1 MRPPRSAFLAIVFLL
16 GIAQSSARDT
26 GTLRI
31 GVTANYP
38 PFLYVDDNNLMQGFE
53 IDIANAL
60 CAQMKVRC
68 EFVREEWSDMIPAL
82 IANRYDA
89 IMSSMSI
96 TKERKQHID
105 FSKHYYQSPASF
117 TARRES
123 NLRDTSPDGMA
134 GRVIGATVGT
144 IHQRYAEEVYVPAGA
159 KLKVYTTQPEAQLEL
174 ERGFVD
180 AILTDKIGAYEWL
193 TTGEGS
199 KCCGYAGKDL
209 TDPAYV
215 GEGVGVGLRK
225 GDDSL
230 KARFNTAIDAIVAN
244 GTYRKINDK
253 YFPFSIY

>member
-1 MRPPRSAFLAIVFLL
+1 MRLP
-16 GIAQSSARDT
+16 GIAFISIVLMFGVTPSSARDA

-31 GVTANYP
+31 GVTTNYP
-38 PFLYVDDNNLMQGFE
+38 PFVYVDDNNLMQGFE

-60 CAQMKVRC
+60 CMQMKVKC

-123 NLRDTSPDGMA
+123 NIRDTSPKGMA

-159 KLKVYTTQPEAQLEL
+159 RLKVYTTQPEAQLEL

-199 KCCGYAGKDL
+199 KCCSYAGEDL
-209 TDPAYV
+209 TDPAYI

-225 GDDSL
+225 GEESL
-230 KARFNTAIDAIVAN
+230 KARINDAIDAIVAN
-244 GTYRKINDK
+244 GTYRKINNK
-253 YFPFSIY
+253 YFPFRIY